1 MQILT
6 EEIQTVC
13 IKVSSINI
21 IARDKEPF
29 HCQEFM
35 MIVDLDL
42 ELIIVMV
49 TRQLEFHICIT

>member
-6 EEIQTVC
+6 EETQTAR
-13 IKVSSINI
+13 IKVDIKNI
-21 IARDKEPF
+21 IARDKEVFP
-29 HCQEFM
+29 CQEFI

-49 TRQLEFHICIT
+49 T